1 MNENNLL
8 FNNKN
13 NKIKIDFKFE
23 NNIKYKK
30 LIKLK
35 KNNSS
40 NNLNNIKKTKNY
52 KNYLN
57 EFSNKFNS
65 YANNNSNIN
74 NNLSSNNNT
83 NFNNNYQNF
92 QLKKS
97 KIFNENNNKFLHYNI
112 ENDIRFKKII
122 KNLNRFKPKFLS
134 NQKSTNEILFPKI
147 NNNNSNSLLIYSD
160 IINDL
165 SENDSFFEEKLENLK
180 ISDKKIPIK
189 TKLTKNLIDLK
200 NKKLTKNF
208 SDLNTDLKNYQ
219 ISNLNKDDKYLKRNL
234 SSLNNFKLNNLNK
247 FSNNINTKIN
257 LKKELKKTNSQQNFN
272 FKENYKKL
280 KIHFLKVKKK
290 GYEILLKKILDTSN
304 EMKKIKDSI
313 HYEIEKNEKEF
324 ESKRKE
330 YVKF

>member
-8 FNNKN
+8 FNYKN

-23 NNIKYKK
+23 KNINQKYKK
-30 LIKLK
+30 IIKLK

-40 NNLNNIKKTKNY
+40 SNLKNNNNQNPNFFK
-52 KNYLN
+52 
-57 EFSNKFNS
+57 FSNKFSSFINNNNNLTS
-65 YANNNSNIN
+65 NNNSNN
-74 NNLSSNNNT
+74 NNN
-83 NFNNNYQNF
+83 NF
-92 QLKKS
+92 QLKK
-97 KIFNENNNKFLHYNI
+97 INNENNNKFLHYNI

-122 KNLNRFKPKFLS
+122 QNLNRFKPKFLS

-147 NNNNSNSLLIYSD
+147 NNNNNSNSLLIYSD

-165 SENDSFFEEKLENLK
+165 SENDSFFEDNLENLK
-180 ISDKKIPIK
+180 ISDRKIPIK
-189 TKLTKNLIDLK
+189 TKLTKNLIELK

-208 SDLNTDLKNYQ
+208 SDLNTDLKNYHL
-219 ISNLNKDDKYLKRNL
+219 SNLTNKDNYLRRNL
-234 SSLNNFKLNNLNK
+234 SSLNQLKFNNLNK
-247 FSNNINTKIN
+247 FTNYNNNKIN
-257 LKKELKKTNSQQNFN
+257 IKKVLKKNNSEQNFN

-290 GYEILLKKILDTSN
+290 GYEILLNKILDTSN

-313 HYEIEKNEKEF
+313 HYEIDKNEKEF
-324 ESKRKE
+324 ESKRNE